1 MSEDLTI
8 RISKHPSGAKLS
20 YRLGSQDEVV
30 YFSRQK
36 PDFIIDLLNKEFTPL
51 GFRLR
56 IDGATFQ
63 GSNAAGWKEAY

>member
-36 PDFIIDLLNKEFTPL
+36 PDFIIDLLNKGFTQRGLPPV
-51 GFRLR
+51 
-56 IDGATFQ
+56 IDGVTL
-63 GSNAAGWKEAY
+63 SNFKLDGLNRV